1 MEKEV
6 KVNTKRMK
14 SLEVGEVR
22 TFIGRTY
29 KEARSASKLC
39 RQVGLTHGVD
49 CSVRT
54 RERVD
59 GTYEI
64 TVKRLA

>member
-6 KVNTKRMK
+6 KVNTKLMK
-14 SLEVGEVR
+14 SLKIGEVR
-22 TFIGRTY
+22 TFLGRTY
-29 KEARSASKLC
+29 KEARSASNLT
-39 RQVGLTHGVD
+39 RQVRLTHGID
-49 CSVRT
+49 CTVKM

>member
-1 MEKEV
+1 MEEV
-6 KVNTKRMK
+6 KVNTKLMK
-14 SLEVGEVR
+14 SLKVGEVR

-29 KEARSASKLC
+29 KEARSASCLT
-39 RQVGLTHGVD
+39 RQVRLQHGVD
-49 CSVRT
+49 CTVKT
-54 RERVD
+54 RERID

>member
-1 MEKEV
+1 MEKE
-6 KVNTKRMK
+6 KVNTKLMK
-14 SLEVGEVR
+14 SMKVGEIR
-22 TFIGRTY
+22 TFTGRTY
-29 KEARSASKLC
+29 KEARSASCLT
-39 RQVGLTHGVD
+39 RQVRLQHGGD
-49 CSVRT
+49 CSVKT

>member
-1 MEKEV
+1 MEKE
-6 KVNTKRMK
+6 KVNTKLMK
-14 SLEVGEVR
+14 SMKVGEIR
-22 TFIGRTY
+22 TFTGRTY
-29 KEARSASKLC
+29 KEARSASCLT
-39 RQVGLTHGVD
+39 RQVRVQQGVD
-49 CSVRT
+49 CTVKT

>member
-1 MEKEV
+1 MEKE
-6 KVNTKRMK
+6 KVNTKPMK
-14 SLEVGEVR
+14 SMKVGEIR
-22 TFIGRTY
+22 TFTGRTN
-29 KEARSASKLC
+29 KEARSERC
-39 RQVGLTHGVD
+39 WTRQVRLKHGVD
-49 CSVRT
+49 CTVKT

>member
-1 MEKEV
+1 MEKE
-6 KVNTKRMK
+6 KVNTKLMK
-14 SLEVGEVR
+14 SMKVGEVR
-22 TFIGRTY
+22 TFTGRTY
-29 KEARSASKLC
+29 KEARSASCLT
-39 RQVGLTHGVD
+39 RQVRLTHCVD
-49 CSVRT
+49 CSVTT

>member
-1 MEKEV
+1 MEEV
-6 KVNTKRMK
+6 KVNTKLMK
-14 SLEVGEVR
+14 SMKVGEVR

-29 KEARSASKLC
+29 KEARSASCLT
-39 RQVGLTHGVD
+39 RQIKLTHGVD
-49 CSVRT
+49 CSVTT

>member
-6 KVNTKRMK
+6 KVNIKLMK
-14 SLEVGEVR
+14 SLKVGEVR

-29 KEARSASKLC
+29 KEARSASNLC
-39 RQVGLTHGVD
+39 RQVRLTHGVD
-49 CSVRT
+49 CSVQT

>member
-6 KVNTKRMK
+6 KVNTKLMK
-14 SLEVGEVR
+14 SLKVGEVR
-22 TFIGRTY
+22 TTGRTY
-29 KEARSASKLC
+29 KEARSASCLT
-39 RQVGLTHGVD
+39 RQVRLQHGVD
-49 CSVRT
+49 CSVKT

>member
-1 MEKEV
+1 MEKE
-6 KVNTKRMK
+6 KVNTKLMK
-14 SLEVGEVR
+14 SMKVGEVR

-29 KEARSASKLC
+29 KEARSASCLT
-39 RQVGLTHGVD
+39 RQVRLTHGVD
-49 CSVRT
+49 CSVQT

>member
-1 MEKEV
+1 MEKE
-6 KVNTKRMK
+6 KVNTKLMK
-14 SLEVGEVR
+14 SMKVGEIR
-22 TFIGRTY
+22 TFTGRTY
-29 KEARSASKLC
+29 KEARSTSCLT
-39 RQVGLTHGVD
+39 RQVRLTHGVD
-49 CSVRT
+49 CSVTT

>member
-6 KVNTKRMK
+6 KVNTKLMK
-14 SLEVGEVR
+14 SLRVGEVR
-22 TFIGRTY
+22 TFLGRTY
-29 KEARSASKLC
+29 KEARSASNLT
-39 RQVGLTHGVD
+39 RQVRLTHGID
-49 CSVRT
+49 CTVKT